1 MLSWSLSLQPPAW
14 PACSLLVL
22 GNPGITILVILH
34 HLQLQEEEEEEERE
48 MVVVVVVRVMERMRA
63 GWADWRWWGGAE
75 CGSS

>member
-22 GNPGITILVILH
+22 GNPGTTILVILH
-34 HLQLQEEEEEEERE
+34 HLQLQEEEEEERE
-48 MVVVVVVRVMERMRA
+48 MLVVVVVRVMERMRA